1 MATLGV
7 YWHVTNHEFIN
18 YDDDLYVTDNHNV
31 QAGLRLESI
40 TWSFTATHASNW
52 HPLTWM
58 SHMLDCQLFGM
69 NPGWHHLTNLFF
81 HIANALLLFLAFKRM
96 TGDSWQ
102 SGFVAAL
109 FALHPLHV
117 ESVAWVAER
126 KDVLS
131 AFFWMLTVWSYIWYL
146 ERPRVSRYL
155 RVLFFFI
162 LGLMA
167 KPMLVTLPFVL
178 LLLDYWPLGRFQF
191 GRSGGEGKSRQRAI
205 ALRLVWEKIP
215 LFILAVASSFVT
227 FLVQQSGGAVRS
239 LDALS
244 LDVRISNTLV
254 SYVSYIGKMI
264 WPYHLAVLY
273 PHPGNLPMSQIA
285 VACLLLISISF
296 LAIMA
301 VRQRPYFAVG
311 WLWYIGTLVPVIG
324 LVQVGI
330 QSFADRYTYVPLIG
344 IFIIIA
350 WGFPDIVSKCRH
362 KEIGITIIVG
372 ALLSIFMVTTW
383 LQVRYW
389 NNNMTLFEHAL
400 DVTANNYLAH
410 NNLGN
415 ALNEQG
421 DRAEAIRH
429 YSEALRINPTYWEAH
444 YNLGNAL
451 TAQGRTAEAIR
462 HFSEALRLNPGFAE
476 AHNNLG
482 FLLAEQGDRAE
493 AIRHYSEALRIK
505 PNYAKVHNNLGNAL
519 VAQGKLKEAIKHYS
533 EAVSLDH
540 DFAEAYNNLGAALFR
555 TGKIEEAIAHF
566 QEALRTKPNDPN
578 TSNNLKMALA
588 AKRGV
593 DEAIAETKE
602 KLRLNPEDPALH
614 YKLGELYNS
623 KGELDDAIDQYQKAL
638 SIQPGFAQALHSL
651 SIVYAI
657 KGQYDQAIS
666 SFKKIIELLPEND
679 SAYYN
684 IACMYAQQNEI
695 EKSIDWLK
703 KAINRGYN
711 NWELIKTDKDL
722 ENIRGSSYYKELIKG
737 H

>member
-1 MATLGV
+1 MTSKNSHKKTFFKIHRDVLICLFLIMATLGV

-350 WGFPDIVSKCRH
+350 WGFPDIVSKWRH

-415 ALNEQG
+415 ALK
-421 DRAEAIRH
+421 
-429 YSEALRINPTYWEAH
+429 
-444 YNLGNAL
+444 
-451 TAQGRTAEAIR
+451 
-462 HFSEALRLNPGFAE
+462 
-476 AHNNLG
+476 
-482 FLLAEQGDRAE
+482 EQGDRAE

-623 KGELDDAIDQYQKAL
+623 KGELHDAIDQYQKAL

-657 KGQYDQAIS
+657 KGEYDQAIS
-666 SFKKIIELLPEND
+666 LFKKIIELLPEND

-703 KAINRGYN
+703 KAIKRGYN

>member
-1 MATLGV
+1 MTSKNSHKKTFFKIHRDVLICLFLIMATLGV

-415 ALNEQG
+415 ALK
-421 DRAEAIRH
+421 
-429 YSEALRINPTYWEAH
+429 
-444 YNLGNAL
+444 
-451 TAQGRTAEAIR
+451 
-462 HFSEALRLNPGFAE
+462 
-476 AHNNLG
+476 
-482 FLLAEQGDRAE
+482 EQGDRAE

-623 KGELDDAIDQYQKAL
+623 KGEL
-638 SIQPGFAQALHSL
+638 H
-651 SIVYAI
+651 
-657 KGQYDQAIS
+657 
-666 SFKKIIELLPEND
+666 
-679 SAYYN
+679 
-684 IACMYAQQNEI
+684 
-695 EKSIDWLK
+695 
-703 KAINRGYN
+703 
-711 NWELIKTDKDL
+711 
-722 ENIRGSSYYKELIKG
+722 
-737 H
+737 